1 MQCTPDVLYHEE
13 STLDLQSGEERG
25 GKECMG
31 DGGRRGKEGEKRGEG
46 KGERGRGGVREG
58 EGEVGMEGRR
68 RGRGEEGGEVWKK
81 GGGIR

>member
-31 DGGRRGKEGEKRGEG
+31 EGGKGRWRKEG
-46 KGERGRGGVREG
+46 KG
-58 EGEVGMEGRR
+58 
-68 RGRGEEGGEVWKK
+68 RGEK
-81 GGGIR
+81 G